1 VPWSKHTQHG
11 RAGQCRNGGALVAYF
26 YHATPP
32 LGLREL
38 PEGRQRMLENGKLKQ
53 RPTLVAFWIILE
65 FGILLIL
72 ANDQIDRIML
82 LILANDQIDRIMFFS
97 WLMEVLND
105 SNH

>member
-1 VPWSKHTQHG
+1 MASLNK
-11 RAGQCRNGGALVAYF
+11 GQLWWHF
-26 YHATPP
+26 
-32 LGLREL
+32 L
-38 PEGRQRMLENGKLKQ
+38 
-53 RPTLVAFWIILE
+53 IILE